1 MDFWINI
8 LMMFCT
14 GIVSGIFGALLGI
27 GGATILIPVLT
38 LLFLVPIHLA
48 VAISLI
54 NNVAVSLTSALKYNE
69 QGLVHKGIVFVMN
82 VGSILGI
89 VIGTF
94 IATRSPES
102 AIKFLFGIFLVAMVT
117 IAFIPRK
124 AKSYEKTMDQVHAEQ
139 KPGLAGL
146 GFFMGL
152 LGALLGIGGGTV
164 AVPTLNDIF
173 HLPFKNSIA
182 NSLATIVLASS
193 LGAIVYFYLG
203 SGTLFSARQ
212 ALLTAVV
219 IVPGSVIGA
228 QVGTH
233 VSKYIPT
240 KQLKYIFYALLLYMA
255 YNLIRSGLGI

>member
-38 LLFLVPIHLA
+38 LLLLVPIHLA

-69 QGLVHKGIVFVMN
+69 QGLVHKGIVMVMN
-82 VGSILGI
+82 IGSILGI

-94 IATRSPES
+94 LATKSPES
-102 AIKFLFGIFLVAMVT
+102 TIKILFGIFLLAMVA

-124 AKSYEKTMDQVHAEQ
+124 AHSYENNTEQIHAEQ
-139 KPGLAGL
+139 KPGLAAL
-146 GFFMGL
+146 GFVMGL
-152 LGALLGIGGGTV
+152 LGAILGIGGGTV
-164 AVPTLNDIF
+164 AVPTLSGIF
-173 HLPFKNSIA
+173 HMPLKNSIA

-193 LGAIVYFYLG
+193 LGAVVYFYLG
-203 SGTLFSARQ
+203 AGTLFSAQQ

-228 QVGTH
+228 RLGTH
-233 VSKYIPT
+233 FSTYLPT
-240 KQLKYIFYALLLYMA
+240 KHIKYIFYALLLYIA
-255 YNLIRSGLGI
+255 YNLIISGTGL

>member
-14 GIVSGIFGALLGI
+14 GIVSGVFGALLGI

-38 LLFLVPIHLA
+38 LVLLIPIHLA

-54 NNVAVSLTSALKYNE
+54 NNVAVSVTSALKYNE
-69 QGLVHKGIVFVMN
+69 QGLIHKGIVMVMN

-89 VIGTF
+89 VIGTI
-94 IATRSPES
+94 IATRSPASTIE
-102 AIKFLFGIFLVAMVT
+102 ILFGFFLLAMVA
-117 IAFIPRK
+117 IALIPRK
-124 AKSYEKTMDQVHAEQ
+124 AKSYENNLEKIHAEQ
-139 KPGLAGL
+139 KPGLLGL
-146 GFFMGL
+146 GFIMGL
-152 LGALLGIGGGTV
+152 LGAILGVGGGTV

-182 NSLATIVLASS
+182 NSLATIVVASS

-203 SGTLFSARQ
+203 AGTLFSAQQ

-228 QVGTH
+228 HAGAH
-233 VSKYIPT
+233 LSKYIPT
-240 KQLKYIFYALLLYMA
+240 KHIKYIFYALLLYVA
-255 YNLIRSGLGI
+255 YNLIRSGAGL

>member
-38 LLFLVPIHLA
+38 LILLIPIHLA
-48 VAISLI
+48 VAVSLI

-89 VIGTF
+89 VIGTV
-94 IATRSPES
+94 IATKSPES
-102 AIKFLFGIFLVAMVT
+102 TIKLLFGFFLLAMVA

-124 AKSYEKTMDQVHAEQ
+124 AKNYENTMDQVHTEQ

-146 GFFMGL
+146 GFVMGL
-152 LGALLGIGGGTV
+152 LGAILGVGGGTV

-182 NSLATIVLASS
+182 NSLATIVVASS

-203 SGTLFSARQ
+203 AGTLFSAQQ

-228 QVGTH
+228 QAGTH

-240 KQLKYIFYALLLYMA
+240 KHIKYIFYALLLYMA
-255 YNLIRSGLGI
+255 YNLIRSGMGL

>member
-38 LLFLVPIHLA
+38 LLLLLPIHLA
-48 VAISLI
+48 VAVSLI

-69 QGLVHKGIVFVMN
+69 QGLVHKGIVLVMN

-94 IATRSPES
+94 IATKSPES
-102 AIKFLFGIFLVAMVT
+102 AIKLLFGLFLLAIVV
-117 IAFIPRK
+117 IAFLPRK
-124 AKSYEKTMDQVHAEQ
+124 AKRYENSLDTVHMEQ
-139 KPGLAGL
+139 KPGLAFL
-146 GFFMGL
+146 GFIMGL
-152 LGALLGIGGGTV
+152 MGAILGVGGGTI
-164 AVPTLNDIF
+164 AVPTLNDLF
-173 HLPFKNSIA
+173 HLPFKNSVA
-182 NSLATIVLASS
+182 NSLATIVVASS
-193 LGAIVYFYLG
+193 LGAIIYFYLG
-203 SGTLFSARQ
+203 AGTLFSVQQ

-228 QVGTH
+228 RVGTH
-233 VSKYIPT
+233 ISTYIPT
-240 KQLKYIFYALLLYMA
+240 KHIKYIFYAVLLYMA
-255 YNLIRSGLGI
+255 YNLIVSGMRL